1 MASPAEPASNV
12 TITFY
17 STQEQESSSKYPT
30 QFKKSINIE
39 DSSAVSISNISSGGA
54 VEAVVPRSR
63 SGRVLKKPDRYE
75 PVETVVDD
83 YD

>member
-17 STQEQESSSKYPT
+17 STQEQESSKYPT

-39 DSSAVSISNISSGGA
+39 DSSAVSISNISSGGV

-75 PVETVVDD
+75 PVETVIDD